1 MNRLIKVFF
10 VCSDQ
15 RLITICLAIFVLCL
29 SSCEERPKPE
39 EKVIV
44 KAPEKMDDKVKELIR
59 SFLEYSASK
68 NERMD
73 DSTVLYQLPILT
85 DLYKQKTFV
94 PQWSSSQKW
103 LAQGDSLLFFIEKAK
118 LYGLFPTDYHSH
130 QLAILKKIFAA
141 DAFKDKETQDAASW
155 ARADLMLSDAL
166 VSIFHD
172 IKLGRL
178 PNDSITLR
186 KDSVLSEDFISSKF
200 NAAASGLS
208 LNVIMSTLEPKYKGY
223 HELKEA
229 IRIFLDSAD
238 FKPIMPIVFPNKNK
252 DELKAAVGKRLFENG
267 YVDSSFME
275 IDSLKLAAGLKRFQK
290 DMRLTIDG
298 KIGAQTIRMLNLSDQ
313 DKFNRIAIT
322 MDRYKMLS
330 DSFPEKYI
338 WVNIP
343 SYSLKLMTHDT
354 LILKSKVVVG
364 KPITR
369 TPVLTSAVSELI
381 TYPQWTI
388 PESIVEKE
396 IIPGMKKDTGYLR
409 KKGYMLLTYK
419 NEEVSPDSVDW
430 AKYEKKIPYKVI
442 QGSGDDNALGVL
454 KFNFPNKYS
463 VYLHDTNQRSFF
475 AQDTR
480 ALSHGCV
487 RVEQWEKMA
496 YYIMN
501 NQVDSTVKKKK
512 PMPNEITLDSMT
524 HWLTIKEKHSIPLR
538 KRIPVY
544 IRYFTC
550 EANDGRISF
559 FEDIYEEDKKMIE
572 LLFANKKNGE

>member
-1 MNRLIKVFF
+1 MNRLTKVFF
-10 VCSDQ
+10 VCSNQ
-15 RLITICLAIFVLCL
+15 RVIITCLAIFVICL
-29 SSCEERPKPE
+29 SSCEEKPKPE

-85 DLYKQKTFV
+85 DLYKQKTFA

-103 LAQGDSLLFFIEKAK
+103 LARGDSLLLFIEKAK

-252 DELKAAVGKRLFENG
+252 DELRAAVVKRLFENG

-275 IDSLKLAAGLKRFQK
+275 IDSLKLAAGLKKFQK

-298 KIGAQTIRMLNLSDQ
+298 KIGAQTIRLLNLSDQ
-313 DKFNRIAIT
+313 DKFNHIAIT

-343 SYSLKLMTHDT
+343 SYSLKLMSHDT

-364 KPITR
+364 KPLTR

-396 IIPGMKKDTGYLR
+396 IIPGMKKDSGYLR
-409 KKGYMLLTYK
+409 KKGYMLLNYK
-419 NEEVSPDSVDW
+419 NEEVSPDSVKW
-430 AKYEKKIPYKVI
+430 AKYDKKIPYKVI

-487 RVEQWEKMA
+487 RVQEWEKMA

-501 NQVDSTVKKKK
+501 NQLDSTVKKKK
-512 PMPNEITLDSMT
+512 LNEITLDSMT
-524 HWLTIKEKHSIPLR
+524 HWLAIKEKHSIPLR

-550 EANDGRISF
+550 EANDGRINY

>member
-1 MNRLIKVFF
+1 M
-10 VCSDQ
+10 
-15 RLITICLAIFVLCL
+15 
-29 SSCEERPKPE
+29 
-39 EKVIV
+39 IV

-68 NERMD
+68 NGKMD

-85 DLYKQKTFV
+85 DLYNQKTFA

-103 LAQGDSLLFFIEKAK
+103 LAQGDSLLLFIENAK
-118 LYGLFPTDYHSH
+118 LYGLFPSDYHSH

-178 PNDSITLR
+178 PTDSITLR
-186 KDSVLSEDFISSKF
+186 KDSVLSEEFIFSKF

-223 HELKEA
+223 RELKA
-229 IRIFLDSAD
+229 AVSIFLDSAD
-238 FKPIMPIVFPNKNK
+238 FKPIIPIVFPNKNR
-252 DELKAAVGKRLFENG
+252 DELKVAVAKRLFETG

-275 IDSLKLAAGLKRFQK
+275 IDSVKLASGLKKFQK
-290 DMRLTIDG
+290 DKRLTIDG

-343 SYSLKLMTHDT
+343 SYSLRLMSKDT
-354 LILKSKVVVG
+354 LVLRSKVVVG

-409 KKGYMLLTYK
+409 KKGYMLLNYK
-419 NEEVSPDSVDW
+419 NEEVSPDSVNW

-442 QGSGDDNALGVL
+442 QGSGDDNAL
-454 KFNFPNKYS
+454 
-463 VYLHDTNQRSFF
+463 
-475 AQDTR
+475 
-480 ALSHGCV
+480 
-487 RVEQWEKMA
+487 
-496 YYIMN
+496 
-501 NQVDSTVKKKK
+501 
-512 PMPNEITLDSMT
+512 
-524 HWLTIKEKHSIPLR
+524 
-538 KRIPVY
+538 
-544 IRYFTC
+544 
-550 EANDGRISF
+550 
-559 FEDIYEEDKKMIE
+559 
-572 LLFANKKNGE
+572 

>member
-1 MNRLIKVFF
+1 MSCRIKLFF
-10 VCSDQ
+10 APGSYGLAVLAGSIICS
-15 RLITICLAIFVLCL
+15 TSFF
-29 SSCEERPKPE
+29 SCKEKSTPQ

-44 KAPEKMDDKVKELIR
+44 VAPEKMDDKVRHLLKN
-59 SFLEYSASK
+59 FLDYSASK
-68 NERMD
+68 NGKID
-73 DSTVLYQLPILT
+73 DSTVLHELPALIN
-85 DLYKQKTFV
+85 LYKQKLFA

-103 LAQGDSLLFFIEKAK
+103 LTQGDSLLLFIENAK

-130 QLAILKKIFAA
+130 QLAVLKKLFAA
-141 DAFKDKETQDAASW
+141 DTFKDKETQDAASW
-155 ARADLMLSDAL
+155 ARAELMLSDAL
-166 VSIFHD
+166 ISIFHD

-186 KDSVLSEDFISSKF
+186 KDSVLSEEFIFSKF
-200 NAAASGLS
+200 NATASGLS
-208 LNVIMSTLEPKYKGY
+208 LDVILSTLEPKHKGY
-223 HELKEA
+223 RELKEA
-229 IRIFLDSAD
+229 VRIFLDSAD
-238 FKPIMPIVFPNKNK
+238 FNPITPIVFPNKNR
-252 DELKAAVGKRLFENG
+252 DELRAAVVKRLFEIG
-267 YVDSSFME
+267 FVDSLNAPP
-275 IDSLKLAAGLKRFQK
+275 DSLQLAGILKKYQK
-290 DMRLTIDG
+290 NNRLTIDG
-298 KIGAQTIRMLNLSDQ
+298 KIGGQTVRMLNLSDAE
-313 DKFNRIAIT
+313 KFNRIAIS
-322 MDRYKMLS
+322 MDRYKMLP
-330 DSFPEKYI
+330 DSLPEKYI

-343 SYSLKLMTHDT
+343 SYSLRLMSNDS
-354 LILKSKVVVG
+354 LVLGSKVVVG

-369 TPVLTSAVSELI
+369 TPVLTSAVSEMI

-388 PESIVEKE
+388 PASIVEKE

-409 KKGYMLLTYK
+409 KKGYMLLNSK
-419 NEEVSPDSVDW
+419 NEEVSPDSVNW

-454 KFNFPNKYS
+454 KFNFPNKYA

-475 AQDTR
+475 GQDTR

-487 RVEQWEKMA
+487 RVQEWEKMA

-501 NQVDSTVKKKK
+501 NQLDSNVKKKK
-512 PMPNEITLDSMT
+512 PNEITLDSMT
-524 HWLTIKEKHSIPLR
+524 YWLTIKEKHSIPLR

>member
-1 MNRLIKVFF
+1 M
-10 VCSDQ
+10 
-15 RLITICLAIFVLCL
+15 AIFVLCL
-29 SSCEERPKPE
+29 SSCKETRKPE

-44 KAPEKMDDKVKELIR
+44 KVPEKMDDKVKELIKN
-59 SFLEYSASK
+59 FIQYSVSK

-73 DSTVLYQLPILT
+73 DSTMLYQLPILA

-103 LAQGDSLLFFIEKAK
+103 LAQGDSLLLFIENAK
-118 LYGLFPTDYHSH
+118 LYGLFPSDYHSH
-130 QLAILKKIFAA
+130 QLAILKKLFAA
-141 DAFKDKETQDAASW
+141 DAFRDKETQDAASW

-229 IRIFLDSAD
+229 VRIFLDSAH
-238 FKPIMPIVFPNKNK
+238 FKPITPIVFPNKNK
-252 DELKAAVGKRLFENG
+252 DELRIAVMKRLFENG
-267 YVDSSFME
+267 SVDSSFME

-298 KIGAQTIRMLNLSDQ
+298 KIGAQTVRMLNLSDQ
-313 DKFNRIAIT
+313 DKFNHIAIT

-343 SYSLKLMTHDT
+343 SYSLKLMSHDT

-409 KKGYMLLTYK
+409 KKGYMLLNYK
-419 NEEVSPDSVDW
+419 NEEVSPDSVNW

-454 KFNFPNKYS
+454 KFNFPNRYS
-463 VYLHDTNQRSFF
+463 VYLHDTNQRYYFG
-475 AQDTR
+475 QDVR

-487 RVEQWEKMA
+487 RVQQWEKMA

-501 NQVDSTVKKKK
+501 NQVDSNEKKKK
-512 PMPNEITLDSMT
+512 PNEITLDSMT

>member
-1 MNRLIKVFF
+1 MNRLTKVFF
-10 VCSDQ
+10 VCSNQ
-15 RLITICLAIFVLCL
+15 RVITICLAIFVLCL
-29 SSCEERPKPE
+29 SSCKERPKPE

-59 SFLEYSASK
+59 SFLEYSTSK
-68 NERMD
+68 NEKMD

-103 LAQGDSLLFFIEKAK
+103 LAQGDSLLLFIEKAK

-130 QLAILKKIFAA
+130 QLGILKKLFSA

-186 KDSVLSEDFISSKF
+186 KDSVLSEEFISSKF

-208 LNVIMSTLEPKYKGY
+208 LNVIMSTLEPKYEGY
-223 HELKEA
+223 RELKEA
-229 IRIFLDSAD
+229 VKLFLDSAD
-238 FKPIMPIVFPNKNK
+238 FKPITLIVFPNKNK
-252 DELKAAVGKRLFENG
+252 DELKAAIAKRLFENG
-267 YVDSSFME
+267 YIDSSFME
-275 IDSLKLAAGLKRFQK
+275 IDSLKLASGLKRFQK
-290 DMRLTIDG
+290 DKRLTIDG

-343 SYSLKLMTHDT
+343 SYSLKLMSRDT

-475 AQDTR
+475 GQDTR

-487 RVEQWEKMA
+487 RVQQWEKMA

-501 NQVDSTVKKKK
+501 NQFDSTVKKKK
-512 PMPNEITLDSMT
+512 PNEITLDSMT
-524 HWLTIKEKHSIPLR
+524 HWLAIKEKHSIPLR

-550 EANDGRISF
+550 EANDGRIIF

-572 LLFANKKNGE
+572 LLFANKKNAE

>member
-1 MNRLIKVFF
+1 MNRTFKVFF
-10 VCSDQ
+10 ERKDQ
-15 RLITICLAIFVLCL
+15 WLVAAIAVIIFAMGF
-29 SSCEERPKPE
+29 SSCKEKKIPD

-44 KAPEKMDDKVKELIR
+44 KAPEKMDDKVKELIK
-59 SFLEYSASK
+59 SFIEYSVSK
-68 NERMD
+68 NGRME
-73 DSTVLYQLPILT
+73 DSTVLYQLPILA
-85 DLYKQKTFV
+85 DLYKQKAFV

-103 LAQGDSLLFFIEKAK
+103 LAQGDSLLSFIENAK
-118 LYGLFPTDYHSH
+118 LYGLFPSDYHSH

-186 KDSVLSEDFISSKF
+186 KDSVLSEEFISSKF

-223 HELKEA
+223 RELKGA
-229 IRIFLDSAD
+229 VKIFLDSAD
-238 FKPIMPIVFPNKNK
+238 FNSITTIVFPNKNK
-252 DELKAAVGKRLFENG
+252 DELKAAVAKRLFENG

-343 SYSLKLMTHDT
+343 SYSLKLMNRDT
-354 LILKSKVVVG
+354 LILSSKVVVG

-381 TYPQWTI
+381 TYPQ
-388 PESIVEKE
+388 
-396 IIPGMKKDTGYLR
+396 
-409 KKGYMLLTYK
+409 
-419 NEEVSPDSVDW
+419 
-430 AKYEKKIPYKVI
+430 
-442 QGSGDDNALGVL
+442 
-454 KFNFPNKYS
+454 
-463 VYLHDTNQRSFF
+463 
-475 AQDTR
+475 
-480 ALSHGCV
+480 
-487 RVEQWEKMA
+487 
-496 YYIMN
+496 
-501 NQVDSTVKKKK
+501 
-512 PMPNEITLDSMT
+512 
-524 HWLTIKEKHSIPLR
+524 
-538 KRIPVY
+538 
-544 IRYFTC
+544 
-550 EANDGRISF
+550 
-559 FEDIYEEDKKMIE
+559 
-572 LLFANKKNGE
+572 

>member
-1 MNRLIKVFF
+1 MNRITKVFF
-10 VCSDQ
+10 DCKDQ
-15 RLITICLAIFVLCL
+15 GLAAAICVVIFALSF
-29 SSCEERPKPE
+29 SSCKERKLPD

-44 KAPEKMDDKVKELIR
+44 KAPEKMDDNVKELIQG
-59 SFLEYSASK
+59 FIEYSVSE
-68 NERMD
+68 NGRME

-85 DLYKQKTFV
+85 DIYKQKAFA

-103 LAQGDSLLFFIEKAK
+103 LPRGDSLLSFIENAK

-130 QLAILKKIFAA
+130 QLAILKKLFAA
-141 DAFKDKETQDAASW
+141 DAFKDKATQDAASW

-166 VSIFHD
+166 ISIFHD

-186 KDSVLSEDFISSKF
+186 KDSVLSEEFISSKF

-223 HELKEA
+223 RELKEA
-229 IRIFLDSAD
+229 VRVFLDSAD
-238 FKPIMPIVFPNKNK
+238 FKPVTQIYFPNKNRQ
-252 DELKAAVGKRLFENG
+252 ELKAAVAKRLFEYG
-267 YVDSSFME
+267 YVDSSFIE
-275 IDSLKLAAGLKRFQK
+275 IDSLKLAAALKSFQK
-290 DMRLTIDG
+290 DKRLTIDG

-313 DKFNRIAIT
+313 EKFNRIAIT

-330 DSFPEKYI
+330 DTLPEKYI

-343 SYSLKLMTHDT
+343 SFSLKLINHDT
-354 LILKSKVVVG
+354 IVLSSKVVVG

-369 TPVLTSAVSELI
+369 TPVLTSSVSEMI

-388 PESIVEKE
+388 PSSIIEKE
-396 IIPGMKKDTGYLR
+396 ILPGLKRDTAYLR
-409 KKGYMLLTYK
+409 KKGYSLLNSK
-419 NEEVSPDSVDW
+419 NEEVVPDSVDW
-430 AKYEKKIPYKVI
+430 SKYKKTIPFRVI

-454 KFNFPNKYS
+454 KFNFYNKYS
-463 VYLHDTNQRSFF
+463 VYMHDTNQRSFF
-475 AQDTR
+475 GMESR

-487 RVEQWEKMA
+487 RVQDWQKMA

-501 NQVDSTVKKKK
+501 NENSSGASSKVKPIPVDS
-512 PMPNEITLDSMT
+512 LT
-524 HWLTIKEKHSIPLR
+524 HWLKVKEKHSIPIR
-538 KRIPVY
+538 SKVPVF

-550 EANDGRISF
+550 EATNGQISF
-559 FEDIYEEDKKMIE
+559 FEDIYDEDKKMIE

>member
-10 VCSDQ
+10 VWSNQ
-15 RLITICLAIFVLCL
+15 RLIATSLAIFVLCL
-29 SSCEERPKPE
+29 SSCKEKSKPE

-44 KAPEKMDDKVKELIR
+44 KAPEKMDDKVKELIK
-59 SFLEYSASK
+59 SFIEYSVIQ
-68 NERMD
+68 NGRME
-73 DSTVLYQLPILT
+73 DSTVLYQLPILA
-85 DLYKQKTFV
+85 DLYKQKAFV

-103 LAQGDSLLFFIEKAK
+103 LAQGDSLLLFIENAK
-118 LYGLFPTDYHSH
+118 LYGLFPSDYHSH

-141 DAFKDKETQDAASW
+141 DVFKDKETQDAASW

-223 HELKEA
+223 RELKEA
-229 IRIFLDSAD
+229 VKIFLDSAD
-238 FKPIMPIVFPNKNK
+238 FKPITPIFFPNKNR
-252 DELKAAVGKRLFENG
+252 DELKVAVAKRLFENG

-275 IDSLKLAAGLKRFQK
+275 IDSLKLASGLKRFQK
-290 DMRLTIDG
+290 DKRLTIDG

-343 SYSLKLMTHDT
+343 SYSLRLMSKDT
-354 LILKSKVVVG
+354 LVLGSKVVVG

-388 PESIVEKE
+388 PESIVQKE

-409 KKGYMLLTYK
+409 KKGYMLLNSK
-419 NEEVSPDSVDW
+419 NEEVNPDSVSW

-487 RVEQWEKMA
+487 RVQEWEKMA

-501 NQVDSTVKKKK
+501 NQVDSNIKKKK
-512 PMPNEITLDSMT
+512 PNEITLDSMT
-524 HWLTIKEKHSIPLR
+524 HWLVIKEKHSIPLR

-550 EANDGRISF
+550 EANDGRITF

>member
-1 MNRLIKVFF
+1 MNRLIKFSF
-10 VCSDQ
+10 VCRDQ
-15 RLITICLAIFVLCL
+15 RLIKICLAIFVMGL
-29 SSCEERPKPE
+29 SSCKEKTKPE

-44 KAPEKMDDKVKELIR
+44 KTPEKMDDKVKELIR

-68 NERMD
+68 NGRMD
-73 DSTVLYQLPILT
+73 DSTVLYQVPILT

-103 LAQGDSLLFFIEKAK
+103 LTQGDSLLLFIENAK
-118 LYGLFPTDYHSH
+118 LFGLFPSDYHSR
-130 QLAILKKIFAA
+130 QLSVIKKIFAA
-141 DAFKDKETQDAASW
+141 DAFKDKETRDAASW

-166 VSIFHD
+166 ISIFHD

-178 PNDSITLR
+178 PNDSITFR
-186 KDSVLSEDFISSKF
+186 KDSVLSEEFISSKF

-208 LNVIMSTLEPKYKGY
+208 FNVIVSTLEPKHKGY
-223 HELKEA
+223 RELKKA
-229 IRIFLDSAD
+229 VSIFLDSAE
-238 FKPIMPIVFPNKNK
+238 FSPITPIVFPNKNR
-252 DELKAAVGKRLFENG
+252 DELRAAVVKRLFENG
-267 YVDSSFME
+267 YVDSLNAQL
-275 IDSLKLAAGLKRFQK
+275 DSLQLAGILKKYQK
-290 DMRLTIDG
+290 INQLTIDG
-298 KIGAQTIRMLNLSDQ
+298 KIGAQTVRMLNLSDAE
-313 DKFNRIAIT
+313 KFDRIAIS
-322 MDRYKMLS
+322 MDRYKMLP
-330 DSFPEKYI
+330 DSLPEKYI

-343 SYSLKLMTHDT
+343 SYSLRLMSNDT
-354 LILKSKVVVG
+354 LVLRSKVVVG

-369 TPVLTSAVSELI
+369 TPVLTSSVSELI

-388 PESIVEKE
+388 PASIIEKE
-396 IIPGMKKDTGYLR
+396 ILPGMKKDTGYLR
-409 KKGYMLLTYK
+409 KKGYMLLNYK

-454 KFNFPNKYS
+454 KFNFPNKYA

-475 AQDTR
+475 GQDIR

-487 RVEQWEKMA
+487 RVQEWEKMA

-501 NQVDSTVKKKK
+501 NQFDSTVKKKK
-512 PMPNEITLDSMT
+512 PNEITLDSMT
-524 HWLTIKEKHSIPLR
+524 YWLTIKEKHSIPLR

-572 LLFANKKNGE
+572 LLFAKKKSIE

>member
-1 MNRLIKVFF
+1 MNRFIKVCF
-10 VCSDQ
+10 VCSNQ
-15 RLITICLAIFVLCL
+15 RLITICMAILVLCL
-29 SSCEERPKPE
+29 PSCKEKTKPE

-73 DSTVLYQLPILT
+73 DSTILYQLPILA

-103 LAQGDSLLFFIEKAK
+103 LAQGDSLLLFIEKAK

-130 QLAILKKIFAA
+130 QLAILKKLFAA

-186 KDSVLSEDFISSKF
+186 KDSVLAEDFISSKF

-229 IRIFLDSAD
+229 VRNFLDSAD
-238 FKPIMPIVFPNKNK
+238 FNPITPIVFPNKNR
-252 DELKAAVGKRLFENG
+252 DELKAAVVKRLFEAG
-267 YVDSSFME
+267 Y
-275 IDSLKLAAGLKRFQK
+275 IDSLNAQPDSLQLAGVLKKFQK
-290 DMRLTIDG
+290 NNRLTIDG
-298 KIGAQTIRMLNLSDQ
+298 KIGSQSIRILNLSDAE
-313 DKFNRIAIT
+313 KFDRIAIT

-343 SYSLKLMTHDT
+343 SYSLKLMNRDT
-354 LILKSKVVVG
+354 LILSSKVVVG

-369 TPVLTSAVSELI
+369 TPVLTSAVSEII

-409 KKGYMLLTYK
+409 KKGYMILNYK
-419 NEEVSPDSVDW
+419 NEEVSPDSVNW

-463 VYLHDTNQRSFF
+463 VYLHDTNQRYFF
-475 AQDTR
+475 GQDIR

-487 RVEQWEKMA
+487 RVQEWEKMA
-496 YYIMN
+496 FYIMN
-501 NQVDSTVKKKK
+501 NQVDSNVKKKK
-512 PMPNEITLDSMT
+512 PNEITLDSMT
-524 HWLTIKEKHSIPLR
+524 HWLAIKEKHSIPLR

-550 EANDGRISF
+550 EANDGRIRF

-572 LLFANKKNGE
+572 LLFANKRNRE